1 MASDPV
7 SLRVTVAGIDLESCI
22 YNASGPL
29 TETHQALLK
38 IAASESAIVLS
49 KSATLLSQSGNPL
62 PRYSEVSLGED
73 ACPGSINSEGLP
85 NKGIDYYLD
94 EQMSSSITEE
104 LKKPYFVSLSGKS
117 LEDNLE
123 MLDRATKCDNVSAI
137 ELNVACPNVIGKPI
151 IGYDFEQFATV
162 LEKVFAH
169 PGSKKK
175 PIGIK
180 LPPYFDLPH
189 FEKAAELLNKYPVK
203 FVVSTNTIGN
213 ALVIDAEAEQP
224 VIEPK
229 GGFGGLGGGFIK
241 YTALANVRQMRKLL
255 KPTIDVIGAGGIKT
269 GTDAFEFIL
278 CGATAVQVGTQHR
291 IERAGVFARLKRELK
306 EIMERKGYS
315 TLEDF
320 RGELR
325 SHDKQ
330 RAKESRAKQKE
341 KMEQRKTQEALN
353 RGDVKVYAASD
364 DSANTWIAI
373 ILLAIIVFLVLDKFK
388 YFDVA
393 Y

>member
-1 MASDPV
+1 
-7 SLRVTVAGIDLESCI
+7 
-22 YNASGPL
+22 
-29 TETHQALLK
+29 
-38 IAASESAIVLS
+38 VLS

-278 CGATAVQVGTQHR
+278 CGATAVQGM
-291 IERAGVFARLKRELK
+291 IENDWCRLNE
-306 EIMERKGYS
+306 
-315 TLEDF
+315 
-320 RGELR
+320 
-325 SHDKQ
+325 
-330 RAKESRAKQKE
+330 
-341 KMEQRKTQEALN
+341 N
-353 RGDVKVYAASD
+353 
-364 DSANTWIAI
+364 
-373 ILLAIIVFLVLDKFK
+373 
-388 YFDVA
+388 
-393 Y
+393 